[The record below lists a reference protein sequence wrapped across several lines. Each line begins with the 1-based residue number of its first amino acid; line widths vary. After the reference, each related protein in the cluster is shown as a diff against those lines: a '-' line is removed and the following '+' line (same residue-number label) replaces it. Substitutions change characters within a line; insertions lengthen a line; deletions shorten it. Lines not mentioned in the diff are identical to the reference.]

1 MGKLTD
7 EERARAAQAKG
18 GAGRDD
24 PRIRKAA
31 KELVTFPNA
40 YPEREYVVR
49 IECPE
54 FTAVCPMT
62 DQPDF
67 GRIDIEYVPAGRLIE
82 LKALKLYLQAY
93 RDVGIFH
100 ETVTNA
106 ILDDLVAVLEP
117 RRITIVGDYNLRGGI
132 KTIVKAEWT
141 SSASRADPGRKSR
154 RD

>member
-1 MGKLTD
+1 MAKLTD

-31 KELVTFPNA
+31 KELVVFPNA

-62 DQPDF
+62 EQPDF
-67 GRIDIEYVPAGRLIE
+67 GHIDMEFVPAASLIE

-106 ILDDLVAVLEP
+106 ILDDLVSVLQP
-117 RRITIVGDYNLRGGI
+117 RRIT
-132 KTIVKAEWT
+132 
-141 SSASRADPGRKSR
+141 
-154 RD
+154 

>member
-7 EERARAAQAKG
+7 EERAAAAQEKG
-18 GAGRDD
+18 GAGRSDASV
-24 PRIRKAA
+24 RRAA

-40 YPEREYVVR
+40 YPEREYVVH

-67 GRIDIEYVPAGRLIE
+67 GTIDIQYAPGEKLLE
-82 LKALKLYLQAY
+82 LKSLKLYLHAY
-93 RDVGIFH
+93 RNVGIFH

-106 ILDDLVAVLEP
+106 ILDDLANALEP
-117 RRITIVGDYNLRGGI
+117 RWITVRGDYNLRGGI
-132 KTIVKAEWT
+132 KTSVVAEY
-141 SSASRADPGRKSR
+141 RRDPGRKRSR
-154 RD
+154 V

>member
-1 MGKLTD
+1 LAKLTD
-7 EERARAAQAKG
+7 DERARAAQAKG

-31 KELVTFPNA
+31 EELVAFPNA
-40 YPEREYVVR
+40 YPGREYVVR

-62 DQPDF
+62 EQPDF
-67 GRIDIEYVPAGRLIE
+67 GRIDIEYVPWESLIE
-82 LKALKLYLQAY
+82 LKSLKLYLHAY
-93 RDVGIFH
+93 RSVGIFH

-106 ILDDLVAVLEP
+106 ILDDLVRAIAP
-117 RRITIVGDYNLRGGI
+117 RRMTVTGDYNLRGGI
-132 KTIVKAEWT
+132 RTTVTAEWA
-141 SSASRADPGRKSR
+141 ASKTRAHPGRKEP

>member
-31 KELVTFPNA
+31 RELLTFPNA
-40 YPEREYVVR
+40 YPDREYLVR

-62 DQPDF
+62 EQPDF
-67 GRIDIEYVPAGRLIE
+67 GRIDIEYVPAERLIE

-93 RDVGIFH
+93 RDVGVFH

-106 ILDDLVAVLEP
+106 ILDDLVQVLQP
-117 RRITIVGDYNLRGGI
+117 RRISVVGDYNLRGGI
-132 KTIVKAEWT
+132 KTIVKAGWPPET
-141 SSASRADPGRKSR
+141 RPDTGRKSR